1 MHGYLASSKTFSY
14 QLAYFKKYFQVFCFD
29 LKGFGENLDM
39 LFPYSLDDY
48 IKEVKTFLNDNN
60 IVKPHVIAHS
70 FGCRIAIKMAAEDP
84 QIFDKMVLTGAAGLK
99 PKNSVKKA
107 IRRTAFKVAKRF
119 IPKEKLTKFYSKDY
133 QTLSP
138 VMQESFKKIVNEHL
152 DGYLNK
158 IENQTLLIFGKCDKE
173 TPLYMAKRLN
183 KGIKN
188 SKLSIYDNAGHFCFI
203 DKSAKFNVE
212 VKEFL
217 L

>member
-39 LFPYSLDDY
+39 PYPYSLDDY

-138 VMQESFKKIVNEHL
+138 VMQDSFKKIVNEHL

-158 IENQTLLIFGKCDKE
+158 IENQTLLIFGRCDKE